1 MHEERANRVETRLS
15 CWNSNLSRASI
26 FARGKKRVSLRL
38 RGMEQHYRW
47 IRKEKENETRYRLF
61 NIDGIVR
68 SIRIVSILV

>member
-38 RGMEQHYRW
+38 RAMEQHYRW
-47 IRKEKENETRYRLF
+47 MDSKRKGKRDK
-61 NIDGIVR
+61 ISIV
-68 SIRIVSILV
+68 